1 MASSLA
7 GQTVIITG
15 GGRGFGENM
24 SRAVAKEGAF
34 VTVADRDVGE
44 AERVVSDIEA
54 EGGSAIA
61 AGTDVTDEAQV
72 KEMVART
79 LEQTGQIDVLV
90 NNAGVSGPSCDYTE
104 VTLEDWKAVYDVN
117 VNGVF
122 LCAREVLPHMRE
134 RKSGHIVNIS
144 STTARIGFTHIRSV
158 PYTTTKHSV
167 EGISWCLSALEKE
180 GGIRVNALCPGL
192 AYTHFQ
198 RNSPRPYFVGQRCWN
213 PDHTVGPVL
222 YVLTE
227 LEGTGHSIEAPAW
240 HEERGT
246 TERFSYIFE

>member
-1 MASSLA
+1 MADSLA

-24 SRAVAKEGAF
+24 SRAVAREGAH
-34 VTVADRDVGE
+34 VSVADRDPEE

-61 AGTDVTDEAQV
+61 VGTDVTNEAQV
-72 KEMVART
+72 KEMVGKTLDRT
-79 LEQTGQIDVLV
+79 GRIDVLV

-104 VTLEDWKAVYDVN
+104 VAFEDWKAVYNVN

-122 LCAREVLPHMRE
+122 LCTREVIPHMRK
-134 RKSGHIVNIS
+134 RKSGRIVSIS
-144 STTARIGFTHIRSV
+144 STTARIGFTHIRSI
-158 PYTTTKHSV
+158 PYISTKHSV
-167 EGISWCLSALEKE
+167 EGISWCLSVMEKDK
-180 GGIRVNALCPGL
+180 GIRVNALCPGL

-213 PDHTVGPVL
+213 PDHTVGPLL
-222 YVLTE
+222 YILTE
-227 LEGTGHSIEAPAW
+227 LEGSGHSIVAPDW

-246 TERFSYIFE
+246 ADRFSYTFE

>member
-24 SRAVAKEGAF
+24 SLAVAKEGAF

-61 AGTDVTDEAQV
+61 AGTNVTDEAQV
-72 KEMVART
+72 KEMVGRT
-79 LEQTGQIDVLV
+79 LEQTGRIDVLV

-104 VTLEDWKAVYDVN
+104 VAFEDWKAVYDVN

-122 LCAREVLPHMRE
+122 LCTREIIPHMRK
-134 RKSGHIVNIS
+134 RKSGHIVSIS
-144 STTARIGFTHIRSV
+144 STTARIGFTHIRSI
-158 PYTTTKHSV
+158 PYISTKHSV
-167 EGISWCLSALEKE
+167 EGISWCLSVVEKDK
-180 GGIRVNALCPGL
+180 GIRVNALCPGL

-213 PDHTVGPVL
+213 PNHTVGPLL